1 MEEQEKNASFFRFE
15 DLRIYA
21 KATDYSS
28 WLMRTLNEPR
38 NKREENFTAAFM
50 RSAFDI
56 ALNIAEGSARNKTQ
70 FEYYLKIAK
79 TAIRECIVFST
90 VASDSGLF
98 DRDAHLKSR
107 ETLMELT
114 RMVGALIISIQRS
127 NGGRRRDSDD
137 RDSYPSNGYPAP
149 IEEDDTLNQIDTNF

>member
-1 MEEQEKNASFFRFE
+1 MEEQEKSASFFRFE
-15 DLRIYA
+15 DLRIYD

-28 WLMRTLNEPR
+28 WLIGVLNEPR
-38 NKREENFTAAFM
+38 NKREEAFIQSFC

-56 ALNIAEGSARNKTQ
+56 SLNIAEGSARNKTQ

-79 TAIRECIVFST
+79 TAIRECVVFTT
-90 VASDSGLF
+90 VASSLGLF
-98 DRDAHLKSR
+98 DPNTYQKSR

-127 NGGRRRDSDD
+127 NGGRRRDNDE
-137 RDSYPSNGYPAP
+137 PSNYTSP
-149 IEEDDTLNQIDTNF
+149 IEDDDTLNQIDTNF